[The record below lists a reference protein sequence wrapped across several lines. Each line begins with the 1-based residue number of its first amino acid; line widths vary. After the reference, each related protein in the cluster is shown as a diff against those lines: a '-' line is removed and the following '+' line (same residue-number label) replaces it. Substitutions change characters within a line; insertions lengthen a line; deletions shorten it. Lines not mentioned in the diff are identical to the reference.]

1 MRVAVITGS
10 AQGIGRQTAEL
21 FAANGYALALIDLQ
35 PSTQTI
41 AALPAGTA
49 AFDFT
54 GDISNEASIAEFA
67 TQLIQRF
74 GRVDVLVNNGGVSQR
89 SSVLDTD
96 IDTHRRILDVNY
108 TGAVAL
114 TKSEGK
120 IFRNVC
126 CSILH
131 IRRYS
136 DYANVALILRF
147 ILNNSTLH
155 KLLEIQRKSPAEV
168 TRLLD
173 HAPLVRLPWVL
184 IKAGNTTLQW
194 ARMFDRNNCR
204 GQ

>member
-1 MRVAVITGS
+1 VLPLDLSQVS
-10 AQGIGRQTAEL
+10 SL
-21 FAANGYALALIDLQ
+21 AAKGEEALSL
-35 PSTQTI
+35 
-41 AALPAGTA
+41 
-49 AFDFT
+49 
-54 GDISNEASIAEFA
+54 
-67 TQLIQRF
+67 F

-155 KLLEIQRKSPAEV
+155 KLLEIQP
-168 TRLLD
+168 
-173 HAPLVRLPWVL
+173 
-184 IKAGNTTLQW
+184 
-194 ARMFDRNNCR
+194 
-204 GQ
+204 